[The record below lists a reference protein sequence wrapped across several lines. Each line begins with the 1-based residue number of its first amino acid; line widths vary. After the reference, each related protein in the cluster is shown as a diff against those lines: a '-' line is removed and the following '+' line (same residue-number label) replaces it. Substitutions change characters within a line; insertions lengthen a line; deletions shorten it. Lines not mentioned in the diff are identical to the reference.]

1 MKDGEA
7 VILAGLI
14 QDDEQKTRAT
24 VPWLGDIPIIGNLFS
39 SITTSVVTTEVVLT
53 ITPRIV
59 RNVNVPGVEAQ
70 AIWSGTEGNYATAP
84 LFPEIRKAS
93 FKSSLQTPASFQAP
107 AASGASV
114 QPNVQAPTTAI
125 PVSPSVTPNGPVRQ
139 PPTSQQDGEMGG
151 GVVVAG
157 GAAVL
162 AIRPPELSVFTG
174 QEFAVELLADNIESF
189 TESSV
194 TVAYDPKVLEFRRA
208 VEGEFLV
215 RNDTPASV
223 TIVSATPTA
232 GQITLRLQRA
242 GAPGAGSGVLATVY
256 FQGKAVGSSAVEIQ
270 NPTVSGVDAKP
281 VPVTVKRG
289 QIKVS

>member
-1 MKDGEA
+1 
-7 VILAGLI
+7 
-14 QDDEQKTRAT
+14 
-24 VPWLGDIPIIGNLFS
+24 
-39 SITTSVVTTEVVLT
+39 
-53 ITPRIV
+53 
-59 RNVNVPGVEAQ
+59 
-70 AIWSGTEGNYATAP
+70 
-84 LFPEIRKAS
+84 
-93 FKSSLQTPASFQAP
+93 
-107 AASGASV
+107 
-114 QPNVQAPTTAI
+114 
-125 PVSPSVTPNGPVRQ
+125 
-139 PPTSQQDGEMGG
+139 MGG

-194 TVAYDPKVLEFRRA
+194 TVSYDPKVLEFRRA

-232 GQITLRLQRA
+232 GQITLRLQRE